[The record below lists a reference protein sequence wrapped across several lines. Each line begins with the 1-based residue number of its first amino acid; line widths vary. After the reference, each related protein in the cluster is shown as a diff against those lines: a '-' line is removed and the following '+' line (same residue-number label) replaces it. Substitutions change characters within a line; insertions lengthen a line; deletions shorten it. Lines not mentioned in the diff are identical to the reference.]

1 MITAMAS
8 SLRLGAGAVASR
20 VPARGRG
27 IPGTRASTGGGPVYS
42 FSRVPVPDSTPLGV
56 QNKSSPIRVI
66 GGVIYFLGLLYL
78 FFSSIELMSTAFR
91 MSGAGL
97 ADQLLNTASDP
108 VAGLLIGFLATS
120 LLQSSSTTTTIVVG
134 LVASGA
140 LSIQLAVPIVMG
152 ANIGTTTT
160 NTIVSIGHVTRPA
173 EFERAFAASTV
184 HDFFNVLAA
193 FTLLPV
199 EILFHPVERTAIFLQ
214 GVFAG
219 AGGMTLASPLKLV
232 VTPLSDFVSEMIP
245 YTIPLVFLAL
255 ALLFLA
261 LRGMLML
268 MRGVVLERM
277 GGLFDRVLF
286 RNDAASFT
294 LGVVATASVQSSSA
308 TTSLIVPLAGTGVL
322 TLRQIF
328 PYTVGANIGTTI
340 TAILASFS
348 TGSTAAVTVAL
359 AHLTFNVF
367 AVAIYYPLKALPIW
381 LARRWGTF
389 AAQSKASTA
398 TVFSVY
404 VALHVIPL
412 AYIIWSAKG

>member
-1 MITAMAS
+1 MPDTTVQTQPPAS
-8 SLRLGAGAVASR
+8 PLRIV
-20 VPARGRG
+20 
-27 IPGTRASTGGGPVYS
+27 
-42 FSRVPVPDSTPLGV
+42 
-56 QNKSSPIRVI
+56 
-66 GGVIYFLGLLYL
+66 GGVVYFLALLYL

-91 MSGAGL
+91 LGGEGL
-97 ADQLLNTASDP
+97 AGQLLNTASDP
-108 VAGLLIGFLATS
+108 LAGLFIGFLATS
-120 LLQSSSTTTTIVVG
+120 LIQSSSTTTTIVVG

-140 LSIQLAVPIVMG
+140 LSIELAVPIIMG

-199 EILFHPVERTAIFLQ
+199 EIVFHPIQRSAVFLE

-219 AGGMTLASPLKLV
+219 VGGMSLASPLKLV
-232 VTPLSDFVSEMIP
+232 VRPLSDLVAGVLP
-245 YTIPLVFLAL
+245 YTIPLLILAL
-255 ALLFLA
+255 GLLFLA
-261 LRGMLML
+261 LRGMLKL

-294 LGVVATASVQSSSA
+294 LGMVATAAVQSSSA

-328 PYTVGANIGTTI
+328 PYTIGANIGTTI

-348 TGSTAAVTVAL
+348 TGSAAAVTIAL
-359 AHLTFNVF
+359 AHLTFNMM
-367 AVAIYYPLKALPIW
+367 AVAIFYPLRALPIG
-381 LARRWGTF
+381 LAKRWGKF
-389 AAQSKASTA
+389 AARSKMSTA

-404 VALHVIPL
+404 IALHVIPL
-412 AYIIWSAKG
+412 TYIIWSARG

>member
-1 MITAMAS
+1 MPKTTQVQQRGESGPIHAIAS
-8 SLRLGAGAVASR
+8 L
-20 VPARGRG
+20 
-27 IPGTRASTGGGPVYS
+27 I
-42 FSRVPVPDSTPLGV
+42 F
-56 QNKSSPIRVI
+56 
-66 GGVIYFLGLLYL
+66 FLGLLYL
-78 FFSSIELMSTAFR
+78 FFSSIELMGNAFQ

-97 ADQLLNTASDP
+97 ADQLLKMVQDP

-120 LLQSSSTTTTIVVG
+120 LVQSSSTTTTIVVIMVG
-134 LVASGA
+134 TGA
-140 LSIQLAVPIVMG
+140 LTIPLAVPIIMG

-184 HDFFNVLAA
+184 HDVFNVLAA
-193 FTLLPV
+193 FTLLPI
-199 EILFHPVERTAIFLQ
+199 EIFFHPIEKTAVFLQ

-219 AGGMTLASPLKLV
+219 AGGMRLANPLKIVRDPFTDFITELV
-232 VTPLSDFVSEMIP
+232 P
-245 YTIPLVFLAL
+245 YTIPLVILAF
-255 ALLFLA
+255 ALLFIALA
-261 LRGMLML
+261 GLLKL

-277 GGLFDRVLF
+277 EGLFDRVLF

-308 TTSLIVPLAGTGVL
+308 TTSMIVPLAGTGVL

-348 TGSTAAVTVAL
+348 TGVPAGVTIAL

-367 AVAIYYPLKALPIW
+367 AVVIFYPLKALPIA
-381 LARRWGTF
+381 LATRWGKF
-389 AAQSKASTA
+389 AARSKASTA

-412 AYIIWSAKG
+412 AYIIWSAKGN